1 MALWSRRNAG
11 FIVNEDDSGDK
22 IIFNGDGA
30 GVASAAEHFLRYQD
44 GDAENAPKF
53 LSTGSEGNSD
63 YSRGLCIATDSGWAM
78 AAGTASQGND
88 NADADPEILV
98 CSRNLKSQGVGDPT
112 ATMCTIGHLTSKTA
126 YYPDGGTFTG
136 TASSTLGDLVVYLYF
151 NEPVAVIGTP
161 RIELKD
167 GTDVDEE
174 FNAGNYAGNPTMLTY
189 RSSVSNLDAGIVAFQ
204 LAASVDTRTSV
215 VTNNTLGVASSDA
228 WEENSGRI
236 MKYSDVILSETDDE
250 TLVLNDGGSTE
261 GPSSFGSFAMEDGD
275 KAEFAVSLSENA
287 SFTVS

>member
-1 MALWSRRNAG
+1 MSLWSRRNAG

-98 CSRNLKSQGVGDPT
+98 CSRNLRSQGVGDPT
-112 ATMCTIGHLTSKTA
+112 ATMCTIGNLTSKTTF
-126 YYPDGGTFTG
+126 YPDGDTFTG
-136 TASSTLGDLVVYLYF
+136 VASSTLGDHCCIFV
-151 NEPVAVIGTP
+151 
-161 RIELKD
+161 
-167 GTDVDEE
+167 
-174 FNAGNYAGNPTMLTY
+174 
-189 RSSVSNLDAGIVAFQ
+189 FQ
-204 LAASVDTRTSV
+204 
-215 VTNNTLGVASSDA
+215 
-228 WEENSGRI
+228 
-236 MKYSDVILSETDDE
+236 
-250 TLVLNDGGSTE
+250 
-261 GPSSFGSFAMEDGD
+261 
-275 KAEFAVSLSENA
+275 
-287 SFTVS
+287 